1 MTSRV
6 WVFVV
11 TVVVAACSSSDRSID
26 RGEASNA
33 WTTFGGTAETAAVPS
48 GWIVADP
55 FTRKTGF
62 FLGHTMVGPG
72 TDAGWQGSDVALI
85 RSPDALESQAY
96 LFRGPVEVWQP
107 RLEKGFDWLDHPLV
121 SIDDRGT
128 LVTADGVALR
138 YIAARIDNGL
148 VAGDRLSYFL
158 AYGTVDGELFIIDAG
173 GPTGRFRVSE
183 IQRFVQ
189 SLTPLDDSERT
200 VVARADPL
208 AVAVSG
214 EGRNSPLGEE
224 EDAAAAVRD
233 QVMRFLPPDA
243 R

>member
-1 MTSRV
+1 MTGRV
-6 WVFVV
+6 GALVLAALL
-11 TVVVAACSSSDRSID
+11 AACSSSDPSS
-26 RGEASNA
+26 SNG
-33 WTTFGGTAETAAVPS
+33 WTTFGGTAGTSTVPA

-72 TDAGWQGSDVALI
+72 PDVHWQGSDVALI

-96 LFRGPVEVWQP
+96 LFRGPAEVWQP

-128 LVTADGVALR
+128 LFTADGTELR
-138 YIAARIDNGL
+138 YIAARIDSGV

-158 AYGTVDGELFIIDAG
+158 AYGTVGGELFIIDAG
-173 GPTGRFRVSE
+173 GPTGRFRASDM
-183 IQRFVQ
+183 QRFVQ
-189 SLTPLDDSERT
+189 TLTPLDDSKRT
-200 VVARADPL
+200 VVARVDPL
-208 AVAVSG
+208 AGAVPA
-214 EGRNSPLGEE
+214 EGRSSPLREE
-224 EDAAAAVRD
+224 EDPVAAVRD

-243 R
+243 RSD